1 MKVIEVRDQVRL
13 PLSKCIELVLSGVK
27 FRLFRAAVTVAIIA
41 LAAAFLMTMLSESLI
56 ARNIRHAVQVQTAPR
71 DTFVFWVGRISQPR
85 TMRELA
91 EELAATEEGD
101 ARWQEFKAWGNLTDQ
116 ELRELVAICRAQG
129 QYLDYFDQLGEGQRR
144 ILVGRSRGTD
154 IFTSLQDPARLK
166 TFKSELQ
173 NVPKQL
179 PSSIEDF
186 EAFLT
191 RWRETDEARRAIS
204 RGNRRAVEG
213 VRRDLLKGRGAREL
227 FAEADAT
234 LPKQLQ
240 AYGYRMAAE
249 DVPVVIELAR
259 LSLDADRIAKTL
271 TMPIRSKAPAE
282 RDGQETPRRTVQ
294 VRLVNLLAQR
304 RDMGTARVTEMIL
317 FDELSSPQGAQWFVE
332 TTGIDLSPQ
341 RVMEVATHQLAQS
354 RLFSVEA
361 SLAEYAGGGVFMGYS
376 SRTLS
381 LIAVSFIVCIVG
393 IANAMLMS
401 VTERFREIAT
411 MKCLGATDQ
420 FIMINFILE
429 SIIQGIAGGTLGVVV
444 GFLLGW
450 LRSWGSYGWMALTAF
465 PWANVLLTALLTVIV
480 SLVISAMAAVYPAW
494 AAARLAPMEAMRIE

>member
-186 EAFLT
+186 EAFLA

-204 RGNRRAVEG
+204 RGNRRAVEGVRRDRAVEG

-259 LSLDADRIAKTL
+259 LSLDAD
-271 TMPIRSKAPAE
+271 